1 MTVTDNNNNISSN
14 NSERSTSLH
23 LPPSQARRRHSM
35 TLMLAGGSGGLGS
48 FFSGLFD
55 NNCDG
60 TAVAA
65 AADVPRNERAGTT
78 TIVNSGKGPTNEI
91 IKSVNGMR
99 HRRLGGSDVVVSEL
113 GLGTQRW

>member
-1 MTVTDNNNNISSN
+1 MTVTDNNNNISSSN

-35 TLMLAGGSGGLGS
+35 TLMLAGGSGGLGG
-48 FFSGLFD
+48 FFSGLFE
-55 NNCDG
+55 NNSDG
-60 TAVAA
+60 TAVA

-99 HRRLGGSDVVVSEL
+99 HRRLGGSDIVVSEL